1 MRLTACDRRS
11 LRGLAGRRVLVLSIL
26 LSGGGWLVGSAAA
39 AEVVRVVWLSPR
51 LQSARPAG
59 LVPVPFKLRV
69 ERLDGEPIAGVQ
81 VRMLVQIS
89 CPAEP
94 PCPDGRGEFE
104 PSEPGSPFSGIVTTG
119 SDGTATF
126 PPYRVGIPQPL
137 PALVGFE
144 PRVVSSST
152 PGGII
157 ITGVL
162 GENEA
167 SGVMVEGVQ
176 AVPTLGGV
184 ASVTLAALIAAAGL
198 WALRRARAA

>member
-1 MRLTACDRRS
+1 MRRT
-11 LRGLAGRRVLVLSIL
+11 LVFSIF
-26 LSGGGWLVGSAAA
+26 LSGCGWLVGSAAA
-39 AEVVRVVWLSPR
+39 AEVIRIVWLSPR
-51 LQSARPAG
+51 LQSARPGG
-59 LVPVPFKLRV
+59 LVPVPFELRV
-69 ERLDGEPIAGVQ
+69 ERLDGEPLAGVQ
-81 VRMLVQIS
+81 LRMLVQIS

-126 PPYRVGIPQPL
+126 PPYRVGIPELL
-137 PALVGFE
+137 PAPVGFE

-167 SGVMVEGVQ
+167 SGVTVEGLQ
-176 AVPTLGGV
+176 AIPTLGGV
-184 ASVTLAALIAAAGL
+184 ASVTLAAFLAAAGL
-198 WALRRARAA
+198 WTMRRARAA